1 MTRIFKHLIRIIKHK
16 YWVARYCFQLGL
28 YWQGIVHDWSKFSYT
43 EFSRSIKYW
52 DDTISPLANEKNI
65 HGYSE
70 TFLHHRGRNPHHY
83 EYWVHSLDE
92 GGVPAKMPRKY
103 ALELVCD
110 YLAAGKSFT
119 IKQLC
124 DMNELS
130 FLEVNAAQITKEG
143 ISGNSLSKILSPLVN
158 YSHTPIVVF
167 VDEFDKLF
175 INGNT
180 NSQLANESTASVQN
194 EFLKLLESD
203 TTSVFGDY
211 GKYISV
217 PIDNVLFVF
226 AGAFNNEPHITLD
239 RLRDFGVKT
248 EFLGRVGLIYNTKPL
263 TLEDLYS
270 ILECSDL
277 LQNYLD
283 LFFNVNREQV
293 ISDLKGYLESSFR
306 NNTLGARTI
315 NTLIHQYF
323 IKGGKLETEEVKE
336 ITFNKKLEW
345 K

>member
-1 MTRIFKHLIRIIKHK
+1 MSKIIGQDKLIKEVNRIFQVFVNSNCKIR
-16 YWVARYCFQLGL
+16 
-28 YWQGIVHDWSKFSYT
+28 
-43 EFSRSIKYW
+43 
-52 DDTISPLANEKNI
+52 
-65 HGYSE
+65 
-70 TFLHHRGRNPHHY
+70 PHFILTG
-83 EYWVHSLDE
+83 ES
-92 GGVPAKMPRKY
+92 GS
-103 ALELVCD
+103 
-110 YLAAGKSFT
+110 GKSFT

-124 DMNELS
+124 DMNELN

-277 LQNYLD
+277 LHYGYLVFKKERNLETGRIESFEIEESKNCYYSTFVFIDD
-283 LFFNVNREQV
+283 LCDAGGTFLGELKVLKERYPNSKFIIIVCHAVNNKGLINMCNNFDQV
-293 ISDLKGYLESSFR
+293 IVSNSHRD
-306 NNTLGARTI
+306 I
-315 NTLIHQYF
+315 NYRPSNENLTVIDVC
-323 IKGGKLETEEVKE
+323 K
-336 ITFNKKLEW
+336 
-345 K
+345 

>member
-1 MTRIFKHLIRIIKHK
+1 MSKIVGQDKLIKEINRIFQVFVNSNCKIR
-16 YWVARYCFQLGL
+16 
-28 YWQGIVHDWSKFSYT
+28 
-43 EFSRSIKYW
+43 
-52 DDTISPLANEKNI
+52 
-65 HGYSE
+65 
-70 TFLHHRGRNPHHY
+70 PHFILTG
-83 EYWVHSLDE
+83 ES
-92 GGVPAKMPRKY
+92 GS
-103 ALELVCD
+103 
-110 YLAAGKSFT
+110 GKSFT
-119 IKQLC
+119 VKQLC
-124 DMNELS
+124 EMNELN
-130 FLEVNAAQITKEG
+130 FLEINAAQITKEG

-158 YSHTPIVVF
+158 YGRVPVVVF

-175 INGNT
+175 VSGNT
-180 NSQLANESTASVQN
+180 NSQLAGESTTCVQN
-194 EFLKLLESD
+194 EFLKLLESE
-203 TTSVFGDY
+203 TTSVFG
-211 GKYISV
+211 IMVNV

-226 AGAFNNEPHITLD
+226 AGAFNNEPDITLD

-277 LQNYLD
+277 LNNYLD
-283 LFFNVNREQV
+283 LFFNINKEKV
-293 ISDLKGYLESSFR
+293 ISDLKGYLKSSFR

-323 IKGGKLETEEVKE
+323 IKGGKLEEEEE

>member
-1 MTRIFKHLIRIIKHK
+1 MSKIIGQDKLIKEVNRIFQVFVNSNCKIR
-16 YWVARYCFQLGL
+16 
-28 YWQGIVHDWSKFSYT
+28 
-43 EFSRSIKYW
+43 
-52 DDTISPLANEKNI
+52 
-65 HGYSE
+65 
-70 TFLHHRGRNPHHY
+70 PHFILTG
-83 EYWVHSLDE
+83 ES
-92 GGVPAKMPRKY
+92 GS
-103 ALELVCD
+103 
-110 YLAAGKSFT
+110 GKSFT

-167 VDEFDKLF
+167 VD
-175 INGNT
+175 
-180 NSQLANESTASVQN
+180 

>member
-1 MTRIFKHLIRIIKHK
+1 MSKIIGQDKLIKEVNRIFQVFVNSNCKIR
-16 YWVARYCFQLGL
+16 
-28 YWQGIVHDWSKFSYT
+28 
-43 EFSRSIKYW
+43 
-52 DDTISPLANEKNI
+52 
-65 HGYSE
+65 
-70 TFLHHRGRNPHHY
+70 PHFILTG
-83 EYWVHSLDE
+83 ES
-92 GGVPAKMPRKY
+92 GS
-103 ALELVCD
+103 
-110 YLAAGKSFT
+110 GKSFT

-226 AGAFNNEPHITLD
+226 AGGT
-239 RLRDFGVKT
+239 
-248 EFLGRVGLIYNTKPL
+248 FLGELKVLKERYPNSKFIIIVCHAVNNKGLINMCNNF
-263 TLEDLYS
+263 D
-270 ILECSDL
+270 
-277 LQNYLD
+277 
-283 LFFNVNREQV
+283 QV
-293 ISDLKGYLESSFR
+293 IVSNSHRD
-306 NNTLGARTI
+306 I
-315 NTLIHQYF
+315 NYRPSNENLTVIDVC
-323 IKGGKLETEEVKE
+323 K
-336 ITFNKKLEW
+336 
-345 K
+345 

>member
-1 MTRIFKHLIRIIKHK
+1 MSKIIGQDKLIKEVNRIFQVFVNSNCKIR
-16 YWVARYCFQLGL
+16 
-28 YWQGIVHDWSKFSYT
+28 
-43 EFSRSIKYW
+43 
-52 DDTISPLANEKNI
+52 
-65 HGYSE
+65 
-70 TFLHHRGRNPHHY
+70 PHFILTG
-83 EYWVHSLDE
+83 ES
-92 GGVPAKMPRKY
+92 GS
-103 ALELVCD
+103 
-110 YLAAGKSFT
+110 GKSFT

-124 DMNELS
+124 DMNELN

-293 ISDLKGYLESSFR
+293 ISDLKEYLESSFR

>member
-1 MTRIFKHLIRIIKHK
+1 MSKIIGQDKLIKEVNRIFQVFVNSNCKIR
-16 YWVARYCFQLGL
+16 
-28 YWQGIVHDWSKFSYT
+28 
-43 EFSRSIKYW
+43 
-52 DDTISPLANEKNI
+52 
-65 HGYSE
+65 
-70 TFLHHRGRNPHHY
+70 PHFILTG
-83 EYWVHSLDE
+83 ES
-92 GGVPAKMPRKY
+92 GS
-103 ALELVCD
+103 
-110 YLAAGKSFT
+110 GKSFT

-124 DMNELS
+124 DMNELN

-226 AGAFNNEPHITLD
+226 AGGT
-239 RLRDFGVKT
+239 
-248 EFLGRVGLIYNTKPL
+248 FLGELKVLKERYPNSKFIIIVCHAVNDKGLINMCNNF
-263 TLEDLYS
+263 D
-270 ILECSDL
+270 
-277 LQNYLD
+277 
-283 LFFNVNREQV
+283 QV
-293 ISDLKGYLESSFR
+293 IVSNSHRD
-306 NNTLGARTI
+306 I
-315 NTLIHQYF
+315 NYRPSNENLTVIDVC
-323 IKGGKLETEEVKE
+323 K
-336 ITFNKKLEW
+336 
-345 K
+345 

>member
-1 MTRIFKHLIRIIKHK
+1 MSKIIGQDKLIKEVNRIFQIFTGSSGKIR
-16 YWVARYCFQLGL
+16 
-28 YWQGIVHDWSKFSYT
+28 
-43 EFSRSIKYW
+43 
-52 DDTISPLANEKNI
+52 
-65 HGYSE
+65 
-70 TFLHHRGRNPHHY
+70 PHFILTG
-83 EYWVHSLDE
+83 ES
-92 GGVPAKMPRKY
+92 GS
-103 ALELVCD
+103 
-110 YLAAGKSFT
+110 GKSFT

-124 DMNELS
+124 DMNNLN

-143 ISGNSLSKILSPLVN
+143 IAGNSLSKILSPLVN
-158 YSHTPIVVF
+158 YGRVPMIVF

-180 NSQLANESTASVQN
+180 NSQLANESTTSVQN

-217 PIDNVLFVF
+217 PIDKVLFIF
-226 AGAFNNEPHITLD
+226 AGAFNNEPNITLD

-263 TLEDLYS
+263 TLEDLYA

-277 LQNYLD
+277 LNNYLS
-283 LFFNVNREQV
+283 LFPKVQREST
-293 ISDLKGYLESSFR
+293 INKLKEYLKTSFY

-323 IKGGKLETEEVKE
+323 IKGGNLEAEDVKE
-336 ITFNKKLEW
+336 ITFNKQLEW